1 LLDPEPPHFEQVSAA
16 VAAVRTARGGNPTVG
31 RRLPRMLADAGFSD
45 LVLDVVAIH
54 SVIDGVESVAEVVP
68 AVATLEPLVEA
79 GLLTRDAFE
88 AVREFAERFREG
100 ELQVDGLLGLLV
112 VSSAA

>member
-1 LLDPEPPHFEQVSAA
+1 
-16 VAAVRTARGGNPTVG
+16 
-31 RRLPRMLADAGFSD
+31 
-45 LVLDVVAIH
+45 
-54 SVIDGVESVAEVVP
+54 VVP
-68 AVATLEPLVEA
+68 GVATLEPLVEA

-112 VSSAA
+112 VSGAA